1 MTLNIPRQIAVV
13 ALGVLLGA
21 CAQGPM
27 HKDAGKVA
35 QHCPAGAT
43 LTCEADTIGRLR
55 HGTFAKK
62 ANKCACV
69 QDGSRTIQSPAI
81 PTIH

>member
-1 MTLNIPRQIAVV
+1 MTLRICRQIAVI
-13 ALGVLLGA
+13 AASALLGA

-35 QHCPAGAT
+35 LHCPAGST

-55 HGTFAKK
+55 HGTFAK
-62 ANKCACV
+62 NMDKCACV
-69 QDGSRTIQSPAI
+69 QDGSRTIDSPVIPAI
-81 PTIH
+81 Q